1 MLSSKK
7 KSSIQW
13 TMPKFLQ
20 TISTW
25 FSSLTMTAR
34 DLPSNPSL
42 NSLKTNAI
50 SRINWENSRG
60 KWWDR
65 RETLSESSK
74 KSSVTNLYSP
84 EYRSLH
90 STTSSKAWTKAT
102 EPNPVVPQYCLLIAI
117 HYSNTAQT
125 LSKPLSITCITPQ
138 ECWNPHYR
146 IMQEEL
152 WLTIKWVI
160 YLPQSGLKPTKRQIL
175 LIIPANRVWPSW

>member
-7 KSSIQW
+7 KSLIQW

-42 NSLKTNAI
+42 NSLKINAI

-65 RETLSESSK
+65 REILSESNK
-74 KSSVTNLYSP
+74 KSSVINQSSL

-102 EPNPVVPQYCLLIAI
+102 EPNPVVPQYCPLIAI
-117 HYSNTAQT
+117 HCSSTAQT
-125 LSKPLSITCITPQ
+125 LSKPLSITCITHQ

-152 WLTIKWVI
+152 WLMIKWAI
-160 YLPQSGLKPTKRQIL
+160 YLPQSGLRKI
-175 LIIPANRVWPSW
+175 